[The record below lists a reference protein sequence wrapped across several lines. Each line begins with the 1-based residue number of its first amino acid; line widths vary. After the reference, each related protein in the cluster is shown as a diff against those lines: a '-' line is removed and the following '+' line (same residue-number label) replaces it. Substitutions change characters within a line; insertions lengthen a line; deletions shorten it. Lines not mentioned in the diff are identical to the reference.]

1 MITQKQELILKQF
14 EIRKKVIVKFN
25 SIGIKAKLD
34 EKLME
39 TITSNPTSITIDSQS
54 LL

>member
-1 MITQKQELILKQF
+1 MITQNRTLILKQF
-14 EIRKKVIVKFN
+14 QIRKKVIVKFN
-25 SIGIKAKLD
+25 SISMRDKSE